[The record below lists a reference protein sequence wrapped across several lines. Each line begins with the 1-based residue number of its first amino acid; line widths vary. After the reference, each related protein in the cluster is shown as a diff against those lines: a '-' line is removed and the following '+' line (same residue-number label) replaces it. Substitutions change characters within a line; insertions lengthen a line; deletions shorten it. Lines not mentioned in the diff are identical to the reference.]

1 MLTIKK
7 YLPETKKQILQLDLI
22 LAAWGPLLLVILA
35 VAYYG
40 AYLNNGLNLGGEGGT
55 TAVIAMRLM
64 EGQRPI
70 ADTFLGY
77 NVLWFYP
84 ITWLFQI
91 TGPDYL
97 AMRVFF
103 FTVCLI
109 TALVAF
115 VTVRKITGSG
125 LLALATGVMLILI
138 PGMLFR
144 NYMGLM
150 GVTNQWAL
158 ASAFL
163 IPVLGFRH
171 RVILMGITGM
181 VLGLT
186 FLIRV
191 EIGLFM
197 SVILL
202 GLLFLNIFKPGRSWW
217 IGFKESLVGGV
228 LALAAIVIVH
238 LPFALDAHGRGY
250 APQFYGQYTSFVGL
264 MTWELQ
270 KQMEPLLS
278 KKPGP
283 RVAEKSDNPGTGSV
297 QTEASVTAPESG
309 GRRLRPDLREI
320 ISGPK
325 SRDRFFAAA
334 IYLPVFVSLAVV
346 LGATGTF
353 LFAWIRG
360 RERLW
365 NDSLMVL
372 VLTGCALTLFP
383 QYFFFRPDTPHI
395 SEFMVPFL
403 PALVVT
409 TFLILRGAKRPV
421 GYLLAAVAVAV
432 CALQIWVHFGHAWPK
447 ESAGTIA
454 ARKHAPADFVG
465 LNNVRV
471 KLRPQNAE
479 AMTGLQSAIVDNS
492 GPEDWVVC
500 FPYSPTINFMTDR
513 PSYFWDLYTDN
524 TMAGPD
530 FDSFHIA
537 QLKRHNPAAV
547 VIDHRAIN
555 NNEASRFPNW
565 APQFYAYLKENYRF
579 GGEFLGNEVFLRK
592 DPAQP

>member
-1 MLTIKK
+1 VKLKPDLSAAAGLIHRVDG
-7 YLPETKKQILQLDLI
+7 ILRM
-22 LAAWGPLLLVILA
+22 WGPVILVVLA
-35 VAYYG
+35 VLYYG
-40 AYLNNGLNLGGEGGT
+40 SYLNNGLNLGGEGGT

-70 ADTFLGY
+70 VDTFLGY

-84 ITWLFQI
+84 ITWLFSI

-97 AMRVFF
+97 ALRVFF
-103 FTVCLI
+103 FAVCLFTAILAFI
-109 TALVAF
+109 TI
-115 VTVRKITGSG
+115 RKITGSG
-125 LLALATGVMLILI
+125 LLALGIGIMLILI

-150 GVTNQWAL
+150 GVANQWAL
-158 ASAFL
+158 VSAFL
-163 IPVLGFRH
+163 LPVIGFRQ
-171 RVILMGITGM
+171 RVLLIGGAGA

-186 FLIRV
+186 FLIRI

-197 SVILL
+197 LLIVI
-202 GLLFLNIFKPGRSWW
+202 GLLLLNVFRPGRSWVV
-217 IGFKESLVGGV
+217 GVKESLVGGSLGL
-228 LALAAIVIVH
+228 LALVLVH
-238 LPFALDAHGRGY
+238 LPFAWDARTRGY

-264 MTWELQ
+264 MKWELQ
-270 KQMEPLLS
+270 KQMEPMLA
-278 KKPGP
+278 KPSP
-283 RVAEKSDNPGTGSV
+283 PQRVEKSEKPAVAIQQIETVSTT
-297 QTEASVTAPESG
+297 QEAG
-309 GRRLRPDLREI
+309 GRRLRPEVDEI
-320 ISGPK
+320 FSGSKP
-325 SRDRFFAAA
+325 RDRFFAAA
-334 IYLPVFVSLAVV
+334 IYLPVLVSLAMVI
-346 LGATGTF
+346 GATITF
-353 LFAWIRG
+353 LVAWLQG
-360 RERLW
+360 SAKLW
-365 NDSLMVL
+365 NESLIVL

-403 PALVVT
+403 PAIVVT
-409 TFLILRGAKRPV
+409 TFLILRRAKSRF
-421 GYLLAAVAVAV
+421 GYLMGAVALALS
-432 CALQIWVHFGHAWPK
+432 ALQIWVHFGHAWPK

-454 ARKHAPADFVG
+454 ARKHGPAEFVA

-479 AMTGLQSAIVDNS
+479 ALAGLQSAIVDHS
-492 GPEDWVVC
+492 SPKDWVVC

-513 PSYFWDLYTDN
+513 PSYLWDLYTDN

-537 QLKRHNPAAV
+537 LLKRNNPAAV

-579 GGEFLGNEVFLRK
+579 GGEYLGNEVFLRK
-592 DPAQP
+592 DAPQP